1 MSSPEALQKI
11 VSADAV
17 TRAKDGRIARKKAL
31 VARILITF
39 AALAIWFWTQSL
51 LGARISPTDG
61 IGDGLHRL
69 TAPLNAYLHGA
80 PRAANALL
88 IASSA
93 LIDAIAIFLLASWI
107 FAGQLRPF
115 LGLAMLLVT
124 RQLMQAL
131 CSLPAPAGIIWHDP
145 GFPSL
150 LVTYGVAND
159 FFFSGHTAIAVFG
172 AIELARLRRIWLT
185 ALAVC
190 VLLCEVAA
198 VLVLRAHYTMD
209 VFTGA
214 LAAVCVAQICGAI
227 SDRFARFR
235 IEPAD

>member
-1 MSSPEALQKI
+1 
-11 VSADAV
+11 
-17 TRAKDGRIARKKAL
+17 
-31 VARILITF
+31 
-39 AALAIWFWTQSL
+39 
-51 LGARISPTDG
+51 
-61 IGDGLHRL
+61 
-69 TAPLNAYLHGA
+69 LNAYVHGA

-93 LIDAIAIFLLASWI
+93 LIDAIAIFLLGSWI

-124 RQLMQAL
+124 RQVMQAL
-131 CSLPAPAGIIWHDP
+131 CSLPAPPGIIWHDP

-172 AIELARLRRIWLT
+172 AIELVRLRRAWLT
-185 ALAVC
+185 VLAAC
-190 VLLCEVAA
+190 VVLFEVAA

-214 LAAVCVAQICGAI
+214 LAAVCIAQICGAI